1 MEELILQSKKTILI
15 VCRSI
20 NEVHFLSHIKP
31 QPEYYYIIASDDI
44 RVQKAVQKYHWVNYV
59 CWIEQ
64 MESFFNVANDVIAFV
79 DVINQWLESLGDD
92 KQGISTELLFWIK
105 HAEGGMTT
113 QRIQDLLL
121 LIRSYLHLIKSN
133 DITDIMIISHPGMQW
148 EDDVLIETARSRNV
162 EIKVIGSKRPS
173 VLSEK
178 IMAFFKVF
186 AREPYFI
193 LNILRAKLYSIF
205 RFKKESLEKEIVFQ
219 LCSSANKHIAHTVPL
234 MKSLKNKGYNPVAL
248 CWRAPGGAKKV
259 RKMGLRA
266 EELEKYGPLSSI
278 WEGDYRV
285 LHTWRKALAR
295 EKEFLSHPELQY
307 QSVSIGNLLWPSI
320 QFFFAGELPQRYR
333 LMHAIKKYYARHSPL
348 AIRFWTEV
356 LPEGVIPLKNLNKSE
371 GILIFQNFGFHA
383 RSESPYYNIKP
394 FLVRDLNLT
403 LGPAHKRNLEKNGM
417 PSNKIVTIG
426 QVSWENYLDLQKI
439 FTKNQSCTHLHIP
452 SNYSNYI
459 LYDSGTILRGYLAVQ
474 EQVETT
480 TFLLDFA
487 KEHTSIA
494 VVIKPH
500 PNHKKG
506 ILESLIDTYSLEN
519 VFIIDKKISLFHC
532 INATDFLITKWST
545 SGIEAMHLKKPV
557 VSVILDGENKFK
569 IYADAA
575 EYANNIEELNKLMT
589 QLMNN
594 NNYRLQWTANLNDK
608 ATQFLNDNFYVPP
621 QLSSSELG
629 ADAIIKYINYK
640 KSKL

>member
-1 MEELILQSKKTILI
+1 MNEL
-15 VCRSI
+15 
-20 NEVHFLSHIKP
+20 HFLSQIKP
-31 QPEYYYIIASDDI
+31 QSGYCYIIASDDI
-44 RVQKAVQKYHWVNYV
+44 RVQKIVNEYPWVNDV

-79 DVINQWLESLGDD
+79 DIINDWLKQFGDD
-92 KQGISTELLFWIK
+92 KQGIPTDLLFWIK
-105 HAEGGMTT
+105 PAEGGMTT
-113 QRIQDLLL
+113 QRIQDMLL
-121 LIRSYLHLIKSN
+121 LIRSYLHLIEYN
-133 DITDIMIISHPGMQW
+133 NVTDIMIISHPGMQW

-162 EIKVIGSKRPS
+162 DVKVVGNNHPS
-173 VLSEK
+173 VLRGK
-178 IMAFFKVF
+178 VLTFFKVF

-193 LNILRAKLYSIF
+193 LNFMRAKLYSIF
-205 RFKKESLEKEIVFQ
+205 RFKKEILEKEIMFQ

-266 EELEKYGPLSSI
+266 EELEKYSPFSSI

-285 LHTWRKALAR
+285 LHTWRNTLAR
-295 EKEFLSHPELQY
+295 KDEFLSHPELQY
-307 QSVSIGNLLWPSI
+307 KSVPLGKLLWPSVK
-320 QFFFAGELPQRYR
+320 FFFVGELPQRYR
-333 LMHAIKKYYARHSPL
+333 LMSAIKRYYASHSPL

-356 LPEGVIPLKNLNKSE
+356 LPEGVIPLRNLNKSDE
-371 GILIFQNFGFHA
+371 TIVFQNFGFHA
-383 RSESPYYNIKP
+383 LSESPYNTKP
-394 FLVRDLNLT
+394 FLARDLNLA
-403 LGPAHKRNLEKNGM
+403 LGSAQKRNLEQNGI

-426 QVSWENYLDLQKI
+426 QVSWEKYSDLQKN
-439 FTKNQSCTHLHIP
+439 FTQNQSSSYLQIP

-459 LYDSGTILRGYLAVQ
+459 LYDSGAILRGYLAVQ

-487 KEHTSIA
+487 KEHPSVA
-494 VVIKPH
+494 LVIKPH
-500 PNHKKG
+500 PNHKQG
-506 ILESLIDTYSLEN
+506 MLESLIDTYSLEN

-545 SGIEAMHLKKPV
+545 SGIEAMYLKKPV
-557 VSVILDGENKFK
+557 VSIILDGENKFR

-575 EYANNIEELNKLMT
+575 EYVNNIEELNKFVT
-589 QLMNN
+589 PLMND

-608 ATQFLNDNFYVPP
+608 ATQFLSENFYEAP

-629 ADAIIKYINYK
+629 ADAIINFIEKGKEANGTISRNV
-640 KSKL
+640 